1 MQSHNNVTSTTVLL
15 LESVTVNHLTWHQI
29 RDQRK
34 SVLQLAIANMR
45 LKMKYE
51 KMKKKTKLMSWID
64 YSAFVI

>member
-51 KMKKKTKLMSWID
+51 KMKKKTKLMS
-64 YSAFVI
+64 

>member
-1 MQSHNNVTSTTVLL
+1 MQSHNIVTSTTVLL

>member
-15 LESVTVNHLTWHQI
+15 SESVTVNHLTWHQI

-51 KMKKKTKLMSWID
+51 KMKKKQNKID
-64 YSAFVI
+64 ELD

>member
-1 MQSHNNVTSTTVLL
+1 MQSHNNVTPTTVLL

-51 KMKKKTKLMSWID
+51 KMKKKQN
-64 YSAFVI
+64 